1 MPRRCSNTNRSR
13 TTLPKLMRIQE
24 YFTIFS
30 CITQAQEEN
39 IYEH

>member
-1 MPRRCSNTNRSR
+1 MRTPTGAV

>member
-1 MPRRCSNTNRSR
+1 MLRTPTGAV
-13 TTLPKLMRIQE
+13 TTLTRLMRIQE